1 MAETI
6 EVKKREKTGKLNNRR
21 LRVDGL
27 VPAVLYGHGEDPEH
41 LIVPADQLRATLRH
55 KAQVVQLQGASEGQ
69 ALLQD
74 IQWDVFQQHILH
86 VDLLRVVKGERI
98 TVTVPVHTHGT
109 APGEADGG
117 IIDQVLHEVEIETA
131 PAFIPEQLTAE
142 LKELQLHG
150 SLYVKDLQ
158 GLPDEAD
165 FLTDKEEL
173 VVHCVEPAAPVEEE
187 ETAGAAAAEPEVIGE
202 SDDKEEEA
210 SEG

>member
-6 EVKKREKTGKLNNRR
+6 EVKKREKTGKLHNRR
-21 LRVDGL
+21 LRVEGL

-55 KAQVVQLQGASEGQ
+55 NAQVVQLKGASDGQ

-109 APGEADGG
+109 APGENDGG

-131 PAFIPEQLTAE
+131 PAFIPEHLTAE
-142 LKELQLHG
+142 LNELQLHDG
-150 SLYVKDLQ
+150 VYVKDLQ

-187 ETAGAAAAEPEVIGE
+187 EAVGAAAAEPEVIGE
-202 SDDKEEEA
+202 SDKEEEA